1 MQPRF
6 EQVFFAG
13 GSALEASRVRLSRA
27 RLTRAQDTR
36 ARLARANISCAEVA
50 LVLPSILD
58 GGASADEVVVEHVGA
73 CLRCQSELARYR
85 KLLRLLNQLRA
96 YRVEPPPGAVAD
108 VLGALE
114 EAAHRH
120 LIRSVLAGRR
130 LVYVGAFAVPAAA
143 IIAVTVAHRGR
154 LRRVRPVVLS

>member
-6 EQVFFAG
+6 EQALFAG
-13 GSALEASRVRLSRA
+13 GSVLETSWAQLIGGRSARDRPVCASV
-27 RLTRAQDTR
+27 
-36 ARLARANISCAEVA
+36 SCAEVA

-58 GGASADEVVVEHVGA
+58 GVSSADEIVVRHVGS

-85 KLLRLLNQLRA
+85 KLLRLLNQLRS

-114 EAAHRH
+114 AAAQRRVV
-120 LIRSVLAGRR
+120 RSVLGGRR
-130 LVYVGAFAVPAAA
+130 LACVGAFAAPAAA
-143 IIAVTVAHRGR
+143 IIAVTVVHRGR
-154 LRRVRPVVLS
+154 LRRLRPVVLS

>member
-13 GSALEASRVRLSRA
+13 SAALGASRA
-27 RLTRAQDTR
+27 RVTRGR
-36 ARLARANISCAEVA
+36 VARASVPCASVSCAEVA

-58 GGASADEVVVEHVGA
+58 GGSSADEVVVEHVGA

-85 KLLRLLNQLRA
+85 KLLRLLNQLRY

-108 VLGALE
+108 VLCALE
-114 EAAHRH
+114 AAAQRRV
-120 LIRSVLAGRR
+120 IRSVLTGRR
-130 LVYVGAFAVPAAA
+130 LVYVGAFAAPAAA
-143 IIAVTVAHRGR
+143 MVAVTAVHRGR
-154 LRRVRPVVLS
+154 LRRLRPVVLS